1 MDAGDAVLLAA
12 KEGETPQQEGRGTWM
27 TELPPERRPQQGPP
41 SQVSVTAFSQ
51 KEKRSRGETHAWTD
65 TPEQARAREAQKMLA
80 GYSVRVSHHTPRCLA
95 RHALGSA
102 WMPGSAWRFPGCR
115 PPRQLH

>member
-1 MDAGDAVLLAA
+1 M
-12 KEGETPQQEGRGTWM
+12 KEGETPQEEGRGTWM

-65 TPEQARAREAQKMLA
+65 TPEQAKAREAQKMLA
-80 GYSVRVSHHTPRCLA
+80 GYSVRATPNSTL
-95 RHALGSA
+95 S
-102 WMPGSAWRFPGCR
+102 S
-115 PPRQLH
+115 